1 MPNDYWNEAGQ
12 SASDVCSTEELM
24 AMGLLS
30 EADFEEALDELS
42 AGIEAKALPMAA

>member
-1 MPNDYWNEAGQ
+1 MQDVYNEAGQ
-12 SASDVCSTEELM
+12 SAWDVCSTEELI

-42 AGIEAKALPMAA
+42 AGIEAQTLSMAA